1 MYGMRLRN
9 IIQKLFQLKDFSLF
23 GRRIFVFK
31 FWLIFT
37 KVSITTATIVCKNP
51 NANESRLSI
60 SPFNEE
66 IEKNKT
72 ATRLNMATL

>member
-1 MYGMRLRN
+1 MYGMGLRYYLK
-9 IIQKLFQLKDFSLF
+9 IISIKGFSLF
-23 GRRIFVFK
+23 GGRTFVFK